1 MSCQPATVPV
11 VAAIQIPTQSTYPKY
26 GYGMDDA
33 TMTDHYGLDPT
44 ALEAAPP
51 GPVTVV
57 NMFKLRE
64 VAAYPSGAARATSG
78 LEAMLAYA
86 AVSGDRLAAVGGR
99 FLSQGTMVG
108 SLWDD
113 DEIGWDLVVVAEYPH
128 IGAIRA
134 LLDDPL
140 YRDAYEHRRAA
151 VARQRVII
159 STKLG

>member
-1 MSCQPATVPV
+1 
-11 VAAIQIPTQSTYPKY
+11 
-26 GYGMDDA
+26 MDDA
-33 TMTDHYGLDPT
+33 AMADHYGLDPT

-57 NMFKLRE
+57 NLFKLRE
-64 VAAYPSGAARATSG
+64 VAAYPFGTARAATSG

-99 FLSQGTMVG
+99 FLSQGMMVG
-108 SLWDD
+108 SLWGD
-113 DEIGWDLVVVAEYPH
+113 DEVGWDLVVVAEYPD
-128 IGAIRA
+128 IGAVRA

-151 VARQRVII
+151 VERQRVII

>member
-1 MSCQPATVPV
+1 
-11 VAAIQIPTQSTYPKY
+11 
-26 GYGMDDA
+26 MDDVGLA
-33 TMTDHYGLDPT
+33 DHYGIDPR
-44 ALEAAPP
+44 ALSGAPP

-57 NMFKLRE
+57 NLFKLRE
-64 VAAYPSGAARATSG
+64 VAAYPPGTPAPAPGASPASG

-99 FLSQGTMVG
+99 FLSRGLMVG

-113 DEIGWDLVVVAEYPH
+113 DEVGWDLVVVAEYPDV
-128 IGAIRA
+128 AAVRA

-151 VARQRVII
+151 VERQRVVV
-159 STKLG
+159 SSQLG